1 MTPTQLAALKSEI
14 QSDPAKLS
22 YAPYIGV
29 SDVQIAALLNATS
42 GPGAAS
48 IDLATISKGSLLLQI
63 VPWLDQLA
71 TGQTTGGVAIPPA
84 TVTKWQQR
92 FQALQAGDAVLSV
105 PALAA
110 MMNDGV
116 TDGLA
121 TAAQVAAIT
130 TRTGSRAEVLF
141 GQGTVI
147 QCQDVLAALGS

>member
-1 MTPTQLAALKSEI
+1 MTPTQLASLKTEI
-14 QSDPAKLS
+14 QTDPAKLG

-29 SDVQIAALLNATS
+29 SDIQIAALLNSGT

-48 IDLATISKGSLLLQI
+48 IDVATISKGSLLLQI

-71 TGQTTGGVAIPPA
+71 SGQTTGGTPIPAA

-105 PALAA
+105 PALLP

-116 TDGLA
+116 TDGIA
-121 TAAQVAAIT
+121 TTAQVAAIT

-147 QCQDVLAALGS
+147 QWQGVLAALGS